1 MCFSKNKLSAIHT
14 WSKMVLEHYDPNP
27 VFLMIIFCTNLVTQK
42 TSQIQLPSADDLDL
56 WSTVLLTKD
65 KTKQFKEIMS

>member
-14 WSKMVLEHYDPNP
+14 CSKTVLEHYDPNP
-27 VFLMIIFCTNLVTQK
+27 VFLMIIFCTNLVTQMI
-42 TSQIQLPSADDLDL
+42 SQIQLPSADALGL
-56 WSTVLLTKD
+56 WSTVLLMKD